1 MKFALVFFALMATCS
16 AIPCTGRDL
25 QQDFEDII
33 ATIPLSQI
41 KAIAQE
47 HLEND
52 GEFQE
57 VVKYLQ
63 GAEWSNLV
71 DTVADNPTWKRFK
84 AYMDSVGVDVNGV
97 IQYFHDLIAE
107 VEISKCTDDVN
118 IRSVKEFLDEIRQ
131 ILDLSAT
138 FAILSEKLNTS
149 PDFKEFF
156 ENISSEEAH
165 AMVEEILAL
174 DEVQRIAE
182 RLLEMDIEVD
192 KIIDLVYGLLG
203 WSKQV
208 VTRDYRSEIQDIVR
222 TTALS
227 RRDVSTV
234 NAENAAEFLEIVN
247 YLQGNEWVELVQKQR
262 WWFSIKIKVCLNFWI
277 VTACFG
283 N

>member
-1 MKFALVFFALMATCS
+1 MATCS

-84 AYMDSVGVDVNGV
+84 AYMDSVGVDVN
-97 IQYFHDLIAE
+97 

-118 IRSVKEFLDEIRQ
+118 VRSVKEFLDEIRQ

-149 PDFKEFF
+149 PDFQEFF

-208 VTRDYRSEIQDIVR
+208 VTRDYRSEIQNIVR

-262 WWFSIKIKVCLNFWI
+262 WWFSIKINVCLNFWI